1 MEQIILNQTQVDQK
15 CLRIAYQILETN
27 MENAKIYLIGINGN
41 GFLFAQKLS
50 EVLKG
55 ICDKEILLGE
65 LTLNKKNPLEEASSS
80 IELSDLKNNA
90 LILIDD
96 VLQSGTT
103 LMYGVRYFLS
113 VPLANF
119 KTAVLVDRN
128 HKKYPVKADFKG
140 LSLSTS
146 NHSNVEVRFDYP
158 NAQAILLQ

>member
-1 MEQIILNQTQVDQK
+1 MEQIILNAVQVDQK

-27 MENAKIYLIGINGN
+27 MDNRKIYLIGINGN
-41 GFLFAQKLS
+41 GYLFAQKLS
-50 EVLKG
+50 EILKD
-55 ICDKEILLGE
+55 ICDKDIHLGE
-65 LTLNKKNPLEEASSS
+65 LELNKKNPLDEASCS
-80 IELSDLKNNA
+80 IELLDLKNNA

-119 KTAVLVDRN
+119 KTAVLIDRN

-146 NHSNVEVRFDYP
+146 NHSNVEVRFNYP
-158 NAQAILLQ
+158 DAQAVLL